1 MLLPSAIFTIFF
13 TFEIWSL
20 KKANAT
26 SRENTVDLHIITLQH
41 VSELFVELIRISD
54 KITKQ

>member
-1 MLLPSAIFTIFF
+1 MSSAIFTIFF

-26 SRENTVDLHIITLQH
+26 SREKTVDLHIITLQH